1 MPFVSGMNG
10 SARRSRGFTLIE
22 VLFGLLILGLVMT
35 TSLAVFYE
43 RENTIRSAE
52 EAILA
57 WQAIANE
64 AELLRFEPWGSLGEG
79 ELGAFR
85 GDLRILGGL
94 ENPETIIEVAD
105 GGPGI
110 KELTLRVEW
119 GDGRSASAT
128 VLRTDTGGTNL
139 W

>member
-1 MPFVSGMNG
+1 MKS
-10 SARRSRGFTLIE
+10 SARRLRGFTLIE

-35 TSLAVFYE
+35 TSLAVFYQ
-43 RENTIRSAE
+43 RESTIRSAE
-52 EAILA
+52 ESVLA

-64 AELLRFEPWGSLGEG
+64 AELLRFQPFGSLGEG
-79 ELGAFR
+79 EIGPFR
-85 GDLRILGGL
+85 GDLRILDTL
-94 ENPETIIEVAD
+94 DDPRTTIVVAE

-119 GDGRSASAT
+119 GAGRSATTT